1 MWDGLQNRPTS
12 ESKGNAKPA
21 KQPEKQRNI
30 LKKNEFGDAD
40 NMQSAFRPSAA
51 LPAVHWLLP
60 KRNTSPAVI
69 ICKFRLWENRLACYG
84 L

>member
-1 MWDGLQNRPTS
+1 MWNCFQNCPSS
-12 ESKGNAKPA
+12 ESKVNAKPTILPG
-21 KQPEKQRNI
+21 KWRNI
-30 LKKNEFGDAD
+30 LKKNEFGLAD

-60 KRNTSPAVI
+60 KSNMSRAVI
-69 ICKFRLWENRLACYG
+69 IGEFRLGENRLACYG